1 MQLQKKI
8 KVFFLF
14 LGISILSYGQ
24 EFQSK
29 NITTNDGLPNNSIY
43 SIFKDSRGILWIGT
57 ENGISKSINGKITN
71 YSISDGLAHNSCWAI
86 IEDQNHNLWFGSHG
100 GGITFYNGERFSI
113 INAKNGLVNDKIRRL
128 FLKEQ
133 NLYVATE
140 NGVSIIDI
148 NTKKVIFSKKR
159 KSKINKF
166 QVMDFFVYH
175 SKIFFGTFGDGIWE
189 IDLKRRIIIL
199 KPTVQPGVFAI
210 FQKDKNN
217 LLICHGDTRNKSL
230 HQYKVADFLNN
241 KPSKNEFGNTNFWS
255 FAKDNRGIIYSAGNG
270 INFSTGGLFQI
281 KEDKEV
287 NLNNQFGIK
296 STEIWS
302 LFQDKENDILYVGT
316 LDKGLY
322 SIELKDKIEYFPPSF
337 FKNEEVEI
345 IGFENA
351 FNCNIILE
359 KKGVYF
365 IQNSR
370 IIRKINSAYFF
381 NYMKKH
387 TKNKGFENEFD
398 YVKIFKDSKL
408 NAFEFRALKSADG
421 KLWLSSTIGLF
432 GLNKEGKIIDYY
444 AIDAEAFLND
454 KKLYYQISYGGTNII
469 KKNRGKIIDT
479 PIFKNQNKASRNVNI
494 NVNSIFRKDKLIF
507 FVSSTHGLITWNSK
521 DFTFL
526 TNKYRFLDKEIVCSK
541 QIRKNKLLIA
551 NRIGDVSLIDL
562 ANGFKIVYTISHK
575 LIHGNSISFID
586 VYKNEIIIGTDKG
599 INIYSNGY
607 IKLLNSKIDL
617 DDNVV
622 ITGKILNNYLFLGTL
637 KGCFKINLN
646 GLTDINKSKTSIK
659 ITKIRVNNQ
668 LYDKQKYQWGFF
680 NSTNLKLPFDR
691 NNVSISFAELG
702 TENKD
707 NSSNRYKLVQFGNE
721 KWSNWSNTNTINFSF
736 IPSGIYKLILET
748 RNLSTGQI
756 RQSRLLKITID
767 PPFWKTW
774 AFVISAIL
782 ITAFLL
788 FLIYTARIKS
798 IKEQER
804 SKRNTV
810 KRIAETK
817 MEALQSQMNPH
828 FIFNAM
834 NSIQNFVIDNKTDD
848 ALWYIGEFSKLIRQ
862 TLEFSSKQTVCLQ
875 DEIIYLK
882 RYIELENL
890 RRNTKVSY
898 TIVIAY
904 SIEPHLIEIPPLLI
918 QPIVENVFIHAFDK
932 DSINPKISIEFS
944 IRNGNIL
951 CQIIDNGKGI
961 DSNKLEAKKSK
972 GIKLVDER
980 IRLIAETN
988 EKKIEIRPNKNGGTI
1003 LNMTI
1008 PLR

>member
-8 KVFFLF
+8 KVFLLF
-14 LGISILSYGQ
+14 LGVSLISFGQ
-24 EFQSK
+24 EFRSK
-29 NITTNDGLPNNSIY
+29 NITTIDGLPNNSIY

-86 IEDQNHNLWFGSHG
+86 IEDKNHHLWFGSHG
-100 GGITFYNGERFSI
+100 GGLTFYNGEKFYI
-113 INAKNGLVNDKIRRL
+113 INTKNGLVNDKIRRL

-140 NGVSIIDI
+140 NGVSIIDVK
-148 NTKKVIFSKKR
+148 TKKVIFSKKI
-159 KSKINKF
+159 KGKINKF
-166 QVMDFFVYH
+166 QVMDFFEYRN
-175 SKIFFGTFGDGIWE
+175 KIYFGTFSDGIWK
-189 IDLKRRIIIL
+189 IDLKRRKIIL
-199 KPTVQPGVFAI
+199 QPTIQPGVFAI

-217 LLICHGDTRNKSL
+217 LLICHGDTRNRSL
-230 HQYKVADFLNN
+230 HTYTIADYLNN
-241 KPSKNEFGNTNFWS
+241 RPSKKEFGNTNFWS

-281 KEDKEV
+281 KEGKEV
-287 NLNNQFGIK
+287 NLNNRFGIK

-302 LFQDKENDILYVGT
+302 LFQDKKNDILYVGT

-337 FKNEEVEI
+337 FQNEEIEI

-365 IQNSR
+365 IKNSR
-370 IIRKINSAYFF
+370 ISRKISSAYFF
-381 NYMKKH
+381 NYMKRY
-387 TKNKGFENEFD
+387 TKNKGFENEFE

-432 GLNKEGKIIDYY
+432 ALNKDGEIIDYY
-444 AIDAEAFLND
+444 AIDAESFLND
-454 KKLYYQISYGGTNII
+454 EKLYYQISYGGTNVIE
-469 KKNRGKIIDT
+469 KNRGKIIDT
-479 PIFKNQNKASRNVNI
+479 PIFKQQNNSSRNVNI
-494 NVNSIFRKDKLIF
+494 SVNSIFRKDKLIF
-507 FVSSTHGLITWNSK
+507 FVSAMQGLITWNGK

-526 TNKYRFLDKEIVCSK
+526 TNKYKFLEKEIVCSK
-541 QIRKNKLLIA
+541 QIENNKLLLA
-551 NRIGDVSLIDL
+551 NRIGDVSFIDL
-562 ANGFKIVYTISHK
+562 ANGYRIIKKISHK
-575 LIHGNSISFID
+575 LISGNSISFID

-599 INIYSNGY
+599 INIYSNGS

-617 DDNVV
+617 NENVV
-622 ITGKILNNYLFLGTL
+622 ITGKVLKNYLFLGTL
-637 KGCFKINLN
+637 KGCFKINLD
-646 GLTDINKSKTSIK
+646 GLTDINKSKSYIK
-659 ITKIRVNNQ
+659 ITKISVNNQ
-668 LYDKQKYQWGFF
+668 VYDIQNYQWGFY
-680 NSTNLKLPFDR
+680 NSTNLKLPFNR
-691 NNVSISFAELG
+691 NNLSISFSELG
-702 TENKD
+702 IENND
-707 NSSNRYKLVQFGNE
+707 NSYHRYKLVQFGNE
-721 KWSNWSNTNTINFSF
+721 KWSNWSNSNTINFSF
-736 IPSGIYKLILET
+736 IPSGVYELILET

-756 RQSRLLKITID
+756 RRFRLIKITVD

-774 AFVISAIL
+774 TFIISAFL
-782 ITAFLL
+782 IAALL
-788 FLIYTARIKS
+788 LYLIYTARIKR

-862 TLEFSSKQTVCLQ
+862 TLEFSSKQTVSLQ
-875 DEIIYLK
+875 DELIYLK

-890 RRNTKVSY
+890 RRNKKVD
-898 TIVIAY
+898 Y
-904 SIEPHLIEIPPLLI
+904 SIVFAETIELNSTEIPPLLI

-932 DSINPKISIEFS
+932 DSIEPKISIEFS
-944 IRNGNIL
+944 LINGNIL

-980 IRLIAETN
+980 IRLIAETD
-988 EKKIEIRPNKNGGTI
+988 EKKIEIQPNKNGGTI
-1003 LNMTI
+1003 INMTI